1 MTIQVSQ
8 IHNVSASNLQH
19 KSPLELAAE
28 RNEEALNRQAKR
40 QAADD
45 ELQRKAEDGEGV
57 PGNEQRARPVQPK
70 PKLAKGQGVY
80 KSTGKGEDYK
90 QRNTGRGSRKPKV
103 EHTKRPVEF
112 MSFLLSAARAYN
124 LNAADSWLFTCLVW
138 WSGPDGGTVKHSK
151 LQMVEETGLA
161 MTVLRRS
168 LKSLIKKGLIAEDGK
183 GKRDVSHFRVDFD
196 A

>member
-1 MTIQVSQ
+1 MATRVSQ
-8 IHNVSASNLQH
+8 IANGNATDHEH
-19 KSPLELAAE
+19 RSPLELAAARDVEAQE
-28 RNEEALNRQAKR
+28 REGKRLAANEER
-40 QAADD
+40 
-45 ELQRKAEDGEGV
+45 QRKAEDGEGV

-90 QRNTGRGSRKPKV
+90 QRNTGKGSRKPKV
-103 EHTKRPVEF
+103 EHTKRPAEF

-124 LNAADSWLFTCLVW
+124 LNTADSWLFTCLVW

-168 LKSLIKKGLIAEDGK
+168 LKSLIEKGLIAEDGK
-183 GKRDVSHFRVDFD
+183 GKRDVSHYRVDFD